1 MLFLSHFVLA
11 TEFGLYEDDYFY
23 ILPRITEN
31 FREFT
36 TFFFYTLMHPSQGR
50 PLFGPLQGALA
61 YFGYH
66 AGGLPFCHLIS
77 FVFLWLSAGLLYQL
91 LIRKLSK
98 RAAFLGALLLV
109 LFPLDTSRQILMHQM
124 ATVTTITVLLCAF
137 HLYASHR
144 FETGRSELIAV
155 ALSVER

>member
-1 MLFLSHFVLA
+1 MVTNASVKSLLIPWAAIGVILFLGHFLLV

-31 FREFT
+31 FRQFT
-36 TFFFYTLMHPSQGR
+36 KFFFSAWTHSAQSR
-50 PLFGPLQGALA
+50 PLFDSFQGALA

-77 FVFLWLSAGLLYQL
+77 FGFLWVSSVLLYQL
-91 LIRKLSK
+91 LLRKLSR

-109 LFPLDTSRQILMHQM
+109 LFPLDT
-124 ATVTTITVLLCAF
+124 
-137 HLYASHR
+137 
-144 FETGRSELIAV
+144 
-155 ALSVER
+155 